1 MYKQIAQ
8 NRRKTIMLVFVFVL
22 FIMVLGWVLGLYF
35 DNILILP
42 IAILLSIS
50 MSWWSYFNGDKAIL
64 AISGAKLPDLENNL
78 EHRKLVHLVENL
90 SITAGLKQPKIYI
103 INDVSLNAFATGR
116 DPNHASIAVTSG
128 LIKLLNKTELEGVI
142 AHELSHIKN
151 YDILLSTI
159 VITLLGTVV
168 LISDWALRLQFG
180 SRGKNSK
187 NYIIVLTAL
196 ILAILSP
203 LIARLIYLTISR
215 KREYLA
221 DASAALLTRYPEGL
235 ASALQKLQ
243 ADSHRLKL
251 ANRATAALYIV
262 NPFKQIKVSELFS
275 THPPMEK
282 RIQILNNMNL

>member
-8 NRRKTIMLVFVFVL
+8 NRRKTIVLMFAFIL

-35 DNILILP
+35 DNIFILP

-90 SITAGLKQPKIYI
+90 SITAGLKKPRIYI
-103 INDVSLNAFATGR
+103 INDVSPNAFATGR

-168 LISDWALRLQFG
+168 LISDWALRLQFT

-275 THPPMEK
+275 THPPIEK
-282 RIQILNNMNL
+282 RIQTLNNMNL

>member
-8 NRRKTIMLVFVFVL
+8 NRRKTIVLMFVFIL
-22 FIMVLGWVLGLYF
+22 FIMVLGWVLGLHF
-35 DNILILP
+35 DNIFILP
-42 IAILLSIS
+42 IAVLLSIS
-50 MSWWSYFNGDKAIL
+50 MSWWSYFNGDKTIL

-90 SITAGLKQPKIYI
+90 SITAGLKKPRIYI
-103 INDVSLNAFATGR
+103 INDVSPNAFATGR

-128 LIKLLNKTELEGVI
+128 LIKLLNKIELEGVI

-168 LISDWALRLQFG
+168 LISDWALHLQF
-180 SRGKNSK
+180 SSHGKNSK

-275 THPPMEK
+275 THPPIEK
-282 RIQILNNMNL
+282 RIQTLNNMNL

>member
-1 MYKQIAQ
+1 MYEQIAQ
-8 NRRKTIMLVFVFVL
+8 NRRKTIVLMFVFVL
-22 FIMVLGWVLGLYF
+22 FIIVLGWVLGLYF
-35 DNILILP
+35 DSIIILP
-42 IAILLSIS
+42 IAVLLSCG
-50 MSWWSYFNGDKAIL
+50 MSLWSYFKGDKTIL
-64 AISGAKLPDLENNL
+64 SVSGAKLPDLENL

-103 INDVSLNAFATGR
+103 INDISPNAFATGR

-159 VITLLGTVV
+159 VVTLLGVVV
-168 LISDWALRLQFG
+168 LISDWALRLRFSNN
-180 SRGKNSK
+180 SRNSK
-187 NYIIVLTAL
+187 NHIIVLVAL

-221 DASAALLTRYPEGL
+221 DAGGALLTRYPEGL
-235 ASALQKLQ
+235 ANALQKLQ
-243 ADSHRLKL
+243 ANSNPLKL
-251 ANRATAALYIV
+251 ANRATAALYIT